1 MPSER
6 YIGIMSGTSMDAID
20 AALIEYDPDTQ
31 TLQTIGLESLNI
43 PESLRVTLM
52 QLVSQSDVNLQKL
65 GETDVQ
71 LGKLFA
77 QTANALL
84 HKLGIPPTEI
94 TAIGSHGQTIRHVP
108 DGAQPFSMQIG
119 NPSIIA
125 ELTQIT
131 TVADFRMADMAAGGQ
146 GAPLVPAFHQA
157 VFAAPDR
164 IRAIVNIGGIANISI
179 LHPDQKNVSG
189 YDIGPGNTLLDYWI
203 SKQLGLPYDAYGNW
217 ARSGK
222 VQRELLDSML
232 KDAYLAKLP
241 PKSTGREYFNPTW
254 LEQYLGASTEHAPVD
269 IQATLTEYTA
279 QVIASSMNALRLPNS
294 PFTLEVYLCGGGA
307 RNDFL
312 KARIKDLLPDC
323 IVGITN
329 DLGIDVQMVEAAA
342 FAWLAA
348 QTMHQHPGNC
358 PSATGARKA
367 KILGGIYLAS

>member
-1 MPSER
+1 MSSAR

-20 AALIEYDPDTQ
+20 AVLIDYDPGTQ
-31 TLQTIGLESLNI
+31 ALQTIDLESLNI
-43 PESLRVTLM
+43 PESLRATLM
-52 QLVSQSDVNLQKL
+52 QLGSQANVNLQTL

-71 LGKLFA
+71 IGELFA

-84 HKLGIPPTEI
+84 QKLGIHPTEI
-94 TAIGSHGQTIRHVP
+94 TAIGSHGQTIRHMP

-119 NPSIIA
+119 NPSVIA
-125 ELTQIT
+125 EHTQIT

-164 IRAIVNIGGIANISI
+164 IRAIINIGGIANISI

-203 SKQLGLPYDAYGNW
+203 STHLGQPYDACGNW

-222 VQRELLDSML
+222 VQKDLLDSML
-232 KDAYLAKLP
+232 NDAYLAKPP
-241 PKSTGREYFNPTW
+241 PKSTGREYFNPAW
-254 LEQYLGASTEHAPVD
+254 LAQYLGTATTYAPAD
-269 IQATLTEYTA
+269 IQATLTEYA
-279 QVIASSMNALRLPNS
+279 ARIIASSINALHS
-294 PFTLEVYLCGGGA
+294 SSSTFALEAYLCGGGA

-312 KARIKDLLPDC
+312 LGRIKALLPDC
-323 IVGITN
+323 FVGITN
-329 DLGIDVQMVEAAA
+329 DLDIDVQMVEAAA

-348 QTMHQHPGNC
+348 QTMHQRPSNC

-367 KILGGIYLAS
+367 KILGGIYPAS